1 MEKLSNCVVRAG
13 KPVADPGF
21 RQDVLWL
28 GRIGFDLFSK
38 VGDEDAQVVG
48 LIAIVRAPY
57 RLKQFSMRNR
67 FPALGDEI
75 AEKIKF
81 LRCEAYVLLA
91 GSNPACFEVDFQI
104 VGGKCF
110 RAARMRARTSCLPKG
125 FVT

>member
-1 MEKLSNCVVRAG
+1 MKKLSNCVVGAG
-13 KPVADPGF
+13 KPVAEPGL

-38 VGDEDAQVVG
+38 VGDEDTQVVG

-57 RLKQFSMRNR
+57 RLEQLSMRNR

-75 AEKIKF
+75 SEKIEF

-91 GSNPACFEVDFQI
+91 GSNLARFEIDFQI
-104 VGGKCF
+104 VGDQCLW
-110 RAARMRARTSCLPKG
+110 AAHGRSG
-125 FVT
+125 